1 VLAQKGP
8 TRTEE
13 VFSHSEF
20 RAKMRKISFFTAAKI
35 THAQQY
41 NQQYGVIHG
50 LLGLAE
56 PEGGEWLQ
64 SREDSLSHAQ

>member
-1 VLAQKGP
+1 
-8 TRTEE
+8 
-13 VFSHSEF
+13 
-20 RAKMRKISFFTAAKI
+20 MRKISDIISFFTELKSHMHSSTI
-35 THAQQY
+35 T

>member
-1 VLAQKGP
+1 
-8 TRTEE
+8 
-13 VFSHSEF
+13 
-20 RAKMRKISFFTAAKI
+20 MRKISFFRRAKI